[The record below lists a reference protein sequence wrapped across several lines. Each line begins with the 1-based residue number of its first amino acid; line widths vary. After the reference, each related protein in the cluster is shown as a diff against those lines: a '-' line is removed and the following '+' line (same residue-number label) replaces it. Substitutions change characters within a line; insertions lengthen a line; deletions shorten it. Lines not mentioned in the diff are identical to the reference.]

1 MIVLGRLGLGTA
13 PIGGL
18 CEAVGC
24 RTAEEV
30 AENMRLSTLEIPDAL
45 WDELA

>member
-1 MIVLGRLGLGTA
+1 MIALGHLVATV
-13 PIGGL
+13 I
-18 CEAVGC
+18 VGC

-30 AENMRLSTLEIPDAL
+30 AEDVRLWTLEIPEAL

>member
-1 MIVLGRLGLGTA
+1 MTVTRR
-13 PIGGL
+13 
-18 CEAVGC
+18 VGC

-30 AENMRLSTLEIPDAL
+30 AEDVRLSTLEIPDAL